1 MSAPRLRNMATPT
14 RTALVVEDDPEVR
27 KLVRKSL
34 ERMGFTVAEART
46 GKEAMEQLGRSH
58 PDLVCLDLMLPEQSG
73 YEICEYIRHSVAL
86 RAVPVLVISARALP
100 EDRAHA
106 EEVGA
111 DAYLIKPFTF
121 AELTEKVTTLVKAV
135 GKPK

>member
-1 MSAPRLRNMATPT
+1 MSSPT

-27 KLVRKSL
+27 KLVRKCL
-34 ERMGFTVAEART
+34 ERMHFSVTEART
-46 GKEAMEQLGRSH
+46 GKEALDQLGMLR

-73 YEICEYIRHSVAL
+73 YEICEYIRRTAAL
-86 RAVPVLVISARALP
+86 QAVPVLVIRARALP

-111 DAYLIKPFTF
+111 DAYLIKPFSLT
-121 AELTEKVTTLVKAV
+121 ELTQKVKALV
-135 GKPK
+135 AGDGSRR

>member
-1 MSAPRLRNMATPT
+1 MSSPK

-27 KLVRKSL
+27 KLVRKCL
-34 ERMGFTVAEART
+34 ERMEFGVSEART
-46 GKEAMEQLGRSH
+46 GKEAMDMLGKMH

-73 YEICEYIRHSVAL
+73 YEICEHIRRTTVL
-86 RAVPVLVISARALP
+86 REVPVLVISARALP

-121 AELTEKVTTLVKAV
+121 AEFTAKVTKLTSPGGPSK
-135 GKPK
+135 

>member
-1 MSAPRLRNMATPT
+1 MAPPSRS
-14 RTALVVEDDPEVR
+14 ALVVEDDPEVR

-34 ERMGFTVAEART
+34 ERLDFAVTEART
-46 GKEAMEQLGRSH
+46 GKEAMDLLAKST

-73 YEICEYIRHSVAL
+73 YEICEHIRKSTSL
-86 RAVPVLVISARALP
+86 RHVPVLVISARALP

-111 DAYLIKPFTF
+111 DGYLIKPFSF
-121 AELTEKVTTLVKAV
+121 ADFTTKVTTLMKAH
-135 GKPK
+135 GQPK